1 MGSLNSPFDFR
12 HHFQNYSYR
21 PFGVLLKSG
30 EEISLKYG
38 FQLHPELGDE
48 MQTYYSHYICHS
60 KHHFILI

>member
-21 PFGVLLKSG
+21 PFGVLIKPG

-38 FQLHPELGDE
+38 FQLHPELG
-48 MQTYYSHYICHS
+48 
-60 KHHFILI
+60 L